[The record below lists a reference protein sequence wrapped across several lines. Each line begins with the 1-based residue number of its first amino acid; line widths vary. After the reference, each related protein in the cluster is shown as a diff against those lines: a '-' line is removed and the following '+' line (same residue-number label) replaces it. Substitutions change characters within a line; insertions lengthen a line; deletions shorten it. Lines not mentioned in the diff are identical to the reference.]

1 MAYALNSEK
10 WDSIWIPDNVFPVMN
25 PVRSQ
30 ILLLSQIIPL
40 YTKGLW
46 IQGQT
51 TSRIKGHYFTPCK
64 HAGMFICT
72 THVENR

>member
-1 MAYALNSEK
+1 MRSIQKNASDLN
-10 WDSIWIPDNVFPVMN
+10 PRRRFPCYESSPELNFTFVPN
-25 PVRSQ
+25 HSSQ
-30 ILLLSQIIPL
+30 
-40 YTKGLW
+40 YKGSL

-51 TSRIKGHYFTPCK
+51 TSRIKGHYFTLCK